1 MTQRGV
7 RIHYGLGI
15 AAIVAAAAVVLTVPF
30 ASPPANAQGTGALC
44 QTSVNFQNRQ
54 RRVHGP
60 VNVECGNEC
69 FGGWP
74 FCHTAPYGNWG
85 VDSYYG
91 GPRNDYQFPGWKRGA
106 RAPWLLDF
114 TQLLQWN
121 SCTRGTRNHAPF
133 RGTQVA
139 NPDGVASYAGLSY
152 QGTVG
157 DACNRYGTTFTYNRN
172 YMTLYELD
180 SPGRHDRVA
189 RVNYPNISFRIRCSG
204 DWNCGGSSSWRS
216 PTSGARV
223 ATAQI
228 RVVVSRQ
235 QSTCD
240 FNDEGSICF

>member
-1 MTQRGV
+1 MTQRGI
-7 RIHYGLGI
+7 RIHHGLGI
-15 AAIVAAAAVVLTVPF
+15 AAIVVAAAVALPVPF

-44 QTSVNFQNRQ
+44 RTSVDFQNRQ

-60 VNVECGNEC
+60 VNVECGDEC
-69 FGGWP
+69 TLWI
-74 FCHTAPYGNWG
+74 CHTKPYGNWG

-91 GPRNDYQFPGWKRGA
+91 DPVNAFQFPGWKREA
-106 RAPWLLDF
+106 RGLIDR
-114 TQLLQWN
+114 TQLLQWH
-121 SCTRGTRNHAPF
+121 SCTSDRDEPYH
-133 RGTQVA
+133 GTQVA

-172 YMTLYELD
+172 YTTLYELD
-180 SPGRHDRVA
+180 SPGGHDPVA
-189 RVNYPNISFRIRCSG
+189 AVHYPNISFRIRCSG
-204 DWNCGGSSSWRS
+204 DWNCDGSSSWRS

-223 ATAQI
+223 ASAQI
-228 RVVVSRQ
+228 RIVVSRS